1 MYNRHLKT
9 LLLSNVL
16 VPACL
21 VVCLAG
27 CAIRRVPPIRY
38 VPGLGSKV
46 DTTVEGILREALKD
60 KNLLVRRDAVR
71 LLGTM
76 AATPEEQRRSAEA
89 LGGALKDK
97 EEDIRMEAVKA
108 LGKMAPEISGP
119 YLRKA
124 VKDESVR
131 VRIQVIQALRD
142 LYQRQSSQVQSVTGG

>member
-1 MYNRHLKT
+1 MKS
-9 LLLSNVL
+9 LLLTNAL
-16 VPACL
+16 IPACL

-38 VPGLGSKV
+38 VPVLGSKV
-46 DTTVEGILREALKD
+46 DTSVEGILREALKD
-60 KNLLVRRDAVR
+60 KYLLVRRDAVR

-76 AATPEEQRRSAEA
+76 AATPEEQRRSAKA
-89 LGGALKDK
+89 LGRALQDK

-108 LGKMAPEISGP
+108 LGKMAPEVSGP

-124 VKDESVR
+124 VKDESVK
-131 VRIQVIQALRD
+131 VRIQVIQALKD